1 MVWLCQMPAVCVVLY
16 MCSNAVHPKRSK
28 MKCYTVLS
36 SAGFCG
42 LLEVVQV
49 TCLEDSMMMQQRP
62 ENPIRWLRTFLGH
75 QSSLKVAPNAPTLRV
90 RTLILDCNQLFLN
103 IWSWHV
109 VWFFF
114 CCCCFMQEVRQVEYL
129 AILSHQLSHREIC
142 PQVDKPATYSE
153 VQKRPLCKARVE
165 AIQISQRY
173 WNSSQSASHT
183 CSQSPV
189 WTGQWCKLVT
199 YKPVLKWPITGL
211 KWQ

>member
-1 MVWLCQMPAVCVVLY
+1 
-16 MCSNAVHPKRSK
+16 
-28 MKCYTVLS
+28 MKCYTVVS

-49 TCLEDSMMMQQRP
+49 TCLEDMKMMQQRP

-90 RTLILDCNQLFLN
+90 RTVILDCNQSFLN
-103 IWSWHV
+103 TWSWLILG
-109 VWFFF
+109 FFL
-114 CCCCFMQEVRQVEYL
+114 CCCFMQEVRQVEYL
-129 AILSHQLSHREIC
+129 ASLNRQLSHREIC

-153 VQKRPLCKARVE
+153 VQKKPQCKVQVE

-173 WNSSQSASHT
+173 WNSSQWASHT
-183 CSQSPV
+183 FSRSPV
-189 WTGQWCKLVT
+189 WMGQWCKLVT